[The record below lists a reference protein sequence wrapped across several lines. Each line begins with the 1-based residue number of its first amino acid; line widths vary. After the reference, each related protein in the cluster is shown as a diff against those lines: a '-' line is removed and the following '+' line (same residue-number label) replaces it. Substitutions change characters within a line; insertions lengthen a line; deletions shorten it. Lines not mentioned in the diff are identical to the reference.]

1 MGRYNYYHVDKA
13 SYKEYTPN
21 MNTEKESHDVS
32 IGSAENGYVVTAG
45 KNTYVF
51 PTLPA
56 ALDWMEKTMPT
67 AQEAKKALENIK
79 NKKKNKSTP
88 FKWDDIITEMQKYGG
103 DPALEKTYVPY
114 GSPKI
119 GTIPP
124 PMWTTTSTEIYDQG
138 IMSNKQM
145 SEEDGI

>member
-88 FKWDDIITEMQKYGG
+88 FKWDDIITEMQKYGHINS
-103 DPALEKTYVPY
+103 PIEKPYVPI
-114 GSPKI
+114 GGISP
-119 GTIPP
+119 T
-124 PMWTTTSTEIYDQG
+124 WTTTSTELYDQG
-138 IMSNKQM
+138 LISKKQIEKGM
-145 SEEDGI
+145 GL